1 MFCLD
6 TNIWCY
12 ILRRPSE
19 PLVRHLKKCKTADI
33 CLTELIRAEL
43 LYGALRSSRAALLKD
58 RIEKLI
64 GPYARIPFGSE
75 AAEHYADIRT
85 HLEKSG
91 IPVSPNDLNIAAA
104 ARSVGAT
111 MVTANMR
118 EFSRVPGLKC
128 VDWTV

>member
-1 MFCLD
+1 M
-6 TNIWCY
+6 
-12 ILRRPSE
+12 
-19 PLVRHLKKCKTADI
+19 VRHLKKYKTADI

-43 LYGALRSSRAALLKD
+43 LYGALRSSRAAPLKD

-75 AAEHYADIRT
+75 VAEHYADIRT
-85 HLEKSG
+85 HLEKSSG
-91 IPVSPNDLNIAAA
+91 NPISPNDLNIAAA

-111 MVTANMR
+111 VVTANMR

-128 VDWTV
+128 EDWTV